1 MFPSDPA
8 LQVIHAVWR
17 GAPGL
22 TSRKAR
28 CSPAFRL
35 ATKKN
40 GPMSVI
46 FQIGAPALPPGLFFG
61 LAAIKENPA
70 RGERGFPN
78 PFGEH

>member
-8 LQVIHAVWR
+8 LPHPRRLERSTGPDQSKGSLLACFPTGYKEKRADERDIPNR
-17 GAPGL
+17 GPRFSA
-22 TSRKAR
+22 
-28 CSPAFRL
+28 
-35 ATKKN
+35 
-40 GPMSVI
+40 
-46 FQIGAPALPPGLFFG
+46 GLFFG